1 MDRARFE
8 EPVTLLVGMGFPQG
22 SRVRRKHTPCF
33 RIGRPPIGTIRMP
46 LLSMPARPASRA
58 RSIRKRCAR
67 PSSHSHGATT
77 YWCLRLAY
85 S

>member
-33 RIGRPPIGTIRMP
+33 RIGRPP
-46 LLSMPARPASRA
+46 ASRA